1 MAFISG
7 LVSQLGWGVESTAG
21 TAVTVNKF
29 QPHVSESIKKE
40 INRAQGEG
48 LYGSTNGVA
57 LASRH
62 VTTTSSVSGD
72 FEVELTDTGQGTLW
86 RAALG
91 STTTPTALTGDAYQA
106 VFQPGDQ
113 ESAGSSLTVQVGR
126 PMTSGTIKPFTFA
139 GCKVT
144 SFEFGGS
151 VTDPLNATFSID
163 GRTETTATALATASY
178 VAAQQQFTGA
188 HLTVSY
194 GGTAS
199 TSSGVVVT
207 SGSTTLSG
215 VKGVTVK
222 GENPLATERF
232 YAGSSGIKSEQVVNG
247 YRTYEVELDMDFV
260 NSDLYDIFVAN
271 TTTALKLVWQ
281 MPTLIGGGSSN
292 YPLLEVILSAAKI
305 TNNEINVD
313 GTELTPQK
321 VTFQALFNG
330 SVAPFQIRTQSTDAA
345 L

>member
-29 QPHVSESIKKE
+29 QPHVSESIQKE

-57 LASRH
+57 LISRH

-72 FEVELTDTGQGTLW
+72 FEVELTDTGLGTLW

-91 STTTPTALTGDAYQA
+91 STTSPSNLSGSAYQA
-106 VFQPGDQ
+106 IFTPGDQ
-113 ESAGSSLTVQVGR
+113 ASAGSSLTVQVGR
-126 PMTSGTIKPFTFA
+126 PQTGGTVKPHTFA

-144 SFEFGGS
+144 SFEFGGG

-163 GRTETTATALATASY
+163 GRTETTATSLATASY
-178 VAAQQQFTGA
+178 VSGQQQFTGA
-188 HLTVSY
+188 DLTVKI

-199 TSSGVVVT
+199 TGSGKVSI
-207 SGSTTLSG
+207 SGGTTLSG

-247 YRTYEVELDMDFV
+247 YRTYEIELDMDYV
-260 NSDLYDIFVAN
+260 NSDLYDLFVAN
-271 TTTALKLVWQ
+271 TTTAIQLTWAKTTAITGSYY
-281 MPTLIGGGSSN
+281 PTLD
-292 YPLLEVILSAAKI
+292 VTVAAAKI
-305 TNNEINVD
+305 TTGEANVD
-313 GTELTPQK
+313 GTDLTPQK
-321 VTFQALFNG
+321 ITLTALYDGTN
-330 SVAPFQIRTQSTDAA
+330 APVQILTVNTDSS